1 MLAITEVMSD
11 IIKVDVIESQNPRP
25 FVSRWRV
32 LPVGDV
38 ALRYAEAVKV
48 GVGVSEVS
56 AGIVTVVVEGEGNVI
71 MIS

>member
-25 FVSRWRV
+25 FASRWRV

-48 GVGVSEVS
+48 GRVVSAVS
-56 AGIVTVVVEGEGNVI
+56 AGTENVTVYGTD
-71 MIS
+71 S